1 MLTAF
6 YSMRLINI
14 GFIQDAQG
22 DRKTYEKAHEPG
34 AAMTIPL
41 LVLGV
46 ASIYVGYVMRDMI
59 IGPGA
64 PYIEFEVSEVRSL
77 GYRHH
82 SMETEFIPSAI
93 KWVPVVLSIAGA

>member
-1 MLTAF
+1 MGSISAMLTAF

-64 PYIEFEVSEVRSL
+64 PYIEFEG
-77 GYRHH
+77 GYKHH